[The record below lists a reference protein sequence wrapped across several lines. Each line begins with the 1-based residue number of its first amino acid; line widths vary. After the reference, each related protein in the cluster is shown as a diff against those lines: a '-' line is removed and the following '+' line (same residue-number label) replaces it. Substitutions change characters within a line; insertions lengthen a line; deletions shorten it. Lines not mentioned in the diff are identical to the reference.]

1 MSIAREE
8 RLVVSSDESGHRLDL
23 FLTKHLADLSRSQI
37 QRLIKSEHVTID
49 GTAAKPGWI
58 VDAGATVVVQVPAAA
73 PATPQPENLALS
85 ILHDDPDF
93 VVIDKPAGLV
103 VHPGAGHAGG
113 TLVNALLHHVR
124 DLSGVGG
131 ELRPGI
137 VHRLDRGTSGVMVV
151 AKNDRAHRELSRQF
165 HDREVVKEYMALIW
179 GGIDVGHVMDQPI
192 GRDPSRRVKMSGRA
206 RVARAAN
213 TTVVN
218 VEPLNGVSCIRVRI
232 GTGRTHQ
239 IRVHLSEAGHP
250 IVGDELYGGV
260 HRRVPPELAAV
271 GRLTRPFLHSARIE
285 FTTPGTGVRLS
296 VEAPLPK
303 DLAGV
308 LTVLRRVREAHTR

>member
-1 MSIAREE
+1 MTIAREE
-8 RLVVSSDESGHRLDL
+8 RLVVSPDESGHRLDI
-23 FLTKHLADLSRSQI
+23 FLTKRLPDLSRSQV
-37 QRLIKSEHVTID
+37 QRLIKSEHVTIND
-49 GTAAKPGWI
+49 TAAKPGWI
-58 VDAGATVVVQVPAAA
+58 VDQDVTVVVRIPEPA

-93 VVIDKPAGLV
+93 VVIDKPAGIV

-165 HDREVVKEYMALIW
+165 HDREVIKEYVALIW
-179 GGIDVGHVMDQPI
+179 GAIEVGHVMDQPI
-192 GRDPSRRVKMSGRA
+192 GRDPNRRVKMSGRA

-218 VEPLNGVSCIRVRI
+218 VEALNGVSFVRVRI

-260 HRRVPPELAAV
+260 HRRVPPEVAAV

-285 FTTPGTGVRLS
+285 FTTPQSGDRVS
-296 VEAPLPK
+296 VEAQLPR

-308 LTVLRRVREAHTR
+308 LTVLRRVREASAR